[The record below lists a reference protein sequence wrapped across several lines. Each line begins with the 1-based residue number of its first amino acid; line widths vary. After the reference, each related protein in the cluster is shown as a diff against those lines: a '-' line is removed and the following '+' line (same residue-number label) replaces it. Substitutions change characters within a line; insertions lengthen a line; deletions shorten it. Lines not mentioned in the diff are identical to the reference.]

1 MIPDGIHAPQ
11 QVVQAEGHPRER
23 NVVAPVRRPH
33 PAEVAPGEPPI
44 VRFAEKILVIVPVD
58 DLVLEGRQERG
69 EGDESNE
76 RGDKPVDPPP
86 GQCLGHRFMELRLGY
101 TFSPAGLLAAHGS
114 WQARRSL
121 RRGTSDGPLL
131 SSLYD
136 LPRGSGILSVDAMNR
151 RAWLGGGRRGPARR
165 ASARRRRRAGPAR
178 GAGMRAPRTPT
189 SAAQPASGTASPGAP
204 ASRRGPRPGS
214 SPSPAWA
221 GARGRRS
228 RGGPRSSGG
237 PSRRSP

>member
-1 MIPDGIHAPQ
+1 MIPERIHAPQ

-44 VRFAEKILVIVPVD
+44 VRVVEEILVIVPVD
-58 DLVLEGRQERG
+58 ELVLERRQERG

-86 GQCLGHRFMELRLGY
+86 GQRLGHRFMELPLGS

-121 RRGTSDGPLL
+121 RRGTSDSPLL
-131 SSLYD
+131 SSLSD
-136 LPRGSGILSVDAMNR
+136 LPRGSGILSVDPMNR
-151 RAWLGGGRRGPARR
+151 RGRLGGGRRGPPRR
-165 ASARRRRRAGPAR
+165 RRARRRR
-178 GAGMRAPRTPT
+178 
-189 SAAQPASGTASPGAP
+189 
-204 ASRRGPRPGS
+204 
-214 SPSPAWA
+214 PAWA
-221 GARGRRS
+221 ARG
-228 RGGPRSSGG
+228 GGGG
-237 PSRRSP
+237 GG